1 MTDLVSVASN
11 AVASYQRALGT
22 VSNNIA
28 NVATEGYSRQEVVLQ
43 SNPTAKIGN
52 VYLGTGVMI
61 DRVKR
66 QYDTFAE
73 LNLRN
78 SNSDLASQEP
88 MVTYANRVIDIMGS
102 DSMGLNSALDKFF
115 NTTRELSADPA
126 STVKRS
132 SFIRDAQGLSGR
144 FGQLSSQL
152 DLVQNE
158 TDDAIN
164 SYVNDVNTIAK
175 QLAQVNQQMTKQAT
189 AETQPPDLLDQRDLL
204 LKNLSSYAHLN
215 TRFNQNGSVDV
226 SLGPSFSKDVIVN
239 GRQSVLIGVKIDPV
253 LPDKVNLTL
262 DPYGSALPI
271 SGITSGK
278 ISGML
283 AFREQILGTSRNAL
297 NLLATQFV
305 NEVNDAHENGIDGY
319 GDPGSALFKIGN
331 NTPNAAANVQTAFD
345 DPMRVAAASQFRVIE
360 NPLNTSGVDANV
372 IFKEPAA
379 VGPPSLL
386 ALMGN
391 NEHPDA
397 GVNVSITGA
406 SGVKAVA
413 TIPNGLKDVNIMLSG
428 ADSGQQLMIFT
439 RDGRQ
444 IAGAPLGSS
453 IEDQTLLASLM
464 TTDNGFDA
472 KATYSSS
479 YNNGRFDVN
488 VDLSST
494 KANYKDLQV
503 FYGVKAEV
511 GRELQWDMSEAD
523 PTQHIPLASTAVPA
537 TLTSFRIPANQTSI
551 PVSGLFNLNGQTLQ
565 GDVSASNGAYVQAND
580 IANWINDAS
589 ANAGLTDITVTASN
603 SIRVRPNNIDYSK
616 TLYFGSHEPD
626 DYGAPVLIDPA
637 SNLNDLID
645 NINGK
650 QGVTGVSASLSDT
663 GELVLSNAD
672 GDGRDIIVSY
682 GNNALGLSAGT
693 YTGKI
698 SITRALQEGT
708 DTPIELTFANGGPS
722 DLAKL
727 GFSTGA
733 YIKSI
738 PGNDKANSS
747 TAFGEDL
754 LVFVKGG
761 GSATVS
767 SSFSGTPVSAKQA
780 LRDQQLIL
788 AFDSKTHYT
797 IADAKTGTV
806 LASRNFDPTQL
817 EPGLKYLGLEISF
830 SNPPAA
836 GDTYE
841 INGNQDGTANN
852 ENMLQIAA
860 LENKP
865 LGGNGKSIGTAYIDQ
880 VNDMGNIARQASIAK
895 AALTVVHDQAVST
908 RDQVSGVSLDNEA
921 ADLIRYQQAY
931 QAAAKILQI
940 SSQLFDSVL
949 QVR

>member
-43 SNPTAKIGN
+43 ANPTAKIGN
-52 VYLGTGVMI
+52 VYLGTGVMV

-115 NTTRELSADPA
+115 NTSRELSGDPA

-132 SFIRDAQGLSGR
+132 SFIRDAQGLAGR

-158 TDDAIN
+158 TNDAIN

-175 QLAQVNQQMTKQAT
+175 QLAQVNQQMTKQTT
-189 AETQPPDLLDQRDLL
+189 AESQPPDLLDQRDLL
-204 LKNLSSYAHLN
+204 LKNLSTYAHLN
-215 TRFNQNGSVDV
+215 THFNQNGSVDV
-226 SLGPSFSKDVIVN
+226 SVGPSFSRDVIVK
-239 GRQSVLIGVKIDPV
+239 GSKSTLVGVKIDPV
-253 LPDKVNLTL
+253 LPDKVNLIL
-262 DPYGSALPI
+262 DPYGDSVAITGI
-271 SGITSGK
+271 SSGK

-283 AFREQILGTSRNAL
+283 AFREQILGTSRNSL
-297 NLLATQFV
+297 NLLATQLV
-305 NEVNDAHENGIDGY
+305 KEVNDAHENGIDGY
-319 GDPGSALFKIGN
+319 GNLGSALFKIGN
-331 NTPNAAANVQTAFD
+331 STPNAAANIQTGFD

-372 IFKEPAA
+372 VFKEPPP

-386 ALMGN
+386 SILGN

-397 GVNVSITGA
+397 GVNVSITGI

-413 TIPNGLKDVNIMLSG
+413 TIPNGLQDVNIMLSG
-428 ADSGQQLMIFT
+428 ADAGQELMVFT

-444 IAGAPLGSS
+444 IAGAPLGSTL
-453 IEDQTLLASLM
+453 EDQTLLASLM
-464 TTDNGFDA
+464 TTENGFDPNA
-472 KATYSSS
+472 SYSST
-479 YNNGRFDVN
+479 YNNGRFNALTDAV
-488 VDLSST
+488 SS
-494 KANYKDLQV
+494 KSNYKDLQV
-503 FYGVKAEV
+503 FYGAKAEV
-511 GRELQWDMSEAD
+511 GQELQWDMSEAD
-523 PTQHIPLASTAVPA
+523 PQQHIPLASTPVPA
-537 TLTSFRIPANQTSI
+537 TLTGYRIPTNQLTLA
-551 PVSGLFNLNGQTLQ
+551 VSGQFKLNGQILS
-565 GDVSASNGAYVQAND
+565 GDITPTNGTPVQASD
-580 IANWINDAS
+580 IATWINTAS
-589 ANAGLTDITVTASN
+589 ADVGLTDISATASN
-603 SIRVRPNNIDYSK
+603 NIVVRPSQIDFSK
-616 TLYFGSHEPD
+616 TLYLGSHEPD
-626 DYGAPVLIDPA
+626 HYGDPVLIEPA
-637 SNLNDLID
+637 NNLNDLVD
-645 NINGK
+645 NINAQNGL
-650 QGVTGVSASLSDT
+650 TGVKATISDT
-663 GELVLSNAD
+663 GELVLSNFD
-672 GDGRDIIVSY
+672 VDGRDITVSY
-682 GNNALGLSAGT
+682 DNNALGLAAIT
-693 YTGKI
+693 YTGKVSI
-698 SITRALQEGT
+698 SRALQSGV
-708 DTPIELTFANGGPS
+708 DTPVELTFATGGPS

-727 GFSTGA
+727 GFSSGA

-738 PGNDKANSS
+738 PGNDKTNTSKS
-747 TAFGEDL
+747 LGEDL

-761 GSATVS
+761 GSAAVS
-767 SSFSGTPVSAKQA
+767 SSFKGEATSAKQS
-780 LRDQQLIL
+780 LRAQDLVL
-788 AFDSKTHYT
+788 TFDTKTHFT
-797 IADAKTGTV
+797 IVDKKSGTV
-806 LASRNFDPTQL
+806 VASRNFDPTQL
-817 EPGLKYLGLEISF
+817 EPAFSYLGLELSF

-836 GDTYE
+836 GDTFD

-865 LGGNGKSIGTAYIDQ
+865 VGGNGKPIGTAYIDQ

-895 AALTVVHDQAVST
+895 SALTVVHDQAVST

-940 SSQLFDSVL
+940 SSQLFDTVL